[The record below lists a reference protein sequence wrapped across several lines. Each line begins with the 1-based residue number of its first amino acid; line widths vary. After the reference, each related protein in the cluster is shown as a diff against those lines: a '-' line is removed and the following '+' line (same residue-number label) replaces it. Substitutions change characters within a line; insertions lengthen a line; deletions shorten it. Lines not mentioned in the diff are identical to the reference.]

1 MPSAQPPKRNWVPI
15 IIAAAAAFLLVL
27 GGAVAVV
34 LLTNKSGNNKHNTAT
49 QTSPTSETTT
59 QESTEPETTTS
70 ETTPAQPPVNAS
82 GKWVVIT
89 YSPAKGVFGWSNN
102 ANTKD
107 QASNLA
113 MNFCKQYGGT
123 DCQLAA
129 SVSDNCAALA
139 RSDTSWH
146 GGLGPTIQAAESEA
160 IAENKGGTIIVSKC
174 STD

>member
-1 MPSAQPPKRNWVPI
+1 MPSARPPQRNWVPI
-15 IIAAAAAFLLVL
+15 IIAAALAFLLVL

-34 LLTNKSGNNKHNTAT
+34 LLTNKSGSNKNNVAT
-49 QTSPTSETTT
+49 QTSTTSKTTT
-59 QESTEPETTTS
+59 EESTEPETTTRA
-70 ETTPAQPPVNAS
+70 TTSAQPPVNAT
-82 GKWVVIT
+82 GKWVVIA
-89 YSPAKGVFGWSNN
+89 YSPATGVFGWSNN

-107 QASNLA
+107 DASNMA

-129 SVSDNCAALA
+129 WASDKCVAVA

-160 IAENKGGTIIVSKC
+160 ISENKGGTVVTSKC
-174 STD
+174 ST